1 MMLPSGAL
9 QRFRVV
15 ALLSAGVM
23 IVGIAA
29 GALFL

>member
-1 MMLPSGAL
+1 MILVSGAL

-15 ALLSAGVM
+15 ALPSIAVM
-23 IVGIAA
+23 VVGIAA